1 MTARLGRLR
10 TGAVASVITLANIM
24 TIASQGAP
32 ERQPADEAP
41 LRSQRLFTITIT
53 LHPIQDLGTTP
64 LGHRRIV
71 PVAGGTLEGPRIRG
85 SVLPQA
91 GGDWLLM
98 RADGVFQQDVRL
110 TLQTDDGA
118 LIYMSY
124 RGVRHAA
131 SEVAARLARGERV
144 NPREYYLRIAPFF
157 ETGAPRYAWLN
168 NLVAI
173 GVGERLPDGVV
184 YRVFEIL

>member
-1 MTARLGRLR
+1 MNIPR
-10 TGAVASVITLANIM
+10 T
-24 TIASQGAP
+24 SQ
-32 ERQPADEAP
+32 ERREADHIE
-41 LRSQRLFTITIT
+41 LRSRPLFTISIT
-53 LHPIQDLGTTP
+53 LHPIQDVGATP

-71 PVAGGTLEGPRIRG
+71 PVSGGAFEGARIRG
-85 SVLPQA
+85 TILPHA

-98 RADGVFQQDVRL
+98 RTDGVFQQDVRL

-124 RGVRHAA
+124 RGVRHASA
-131 SEVAARLARGERV
+131 EVAASLARGEHV

-157 ETGAPRYAWLN
+157 ETAAPRYSWMN
-168 NLVAI
+168 NLVSI
-173 GVGERLPDGVV
+173 GVGERLRDGVV